1 MKTITLQLSADS
13 CAKAIE
19 ELEKIKREIDPKL
32 EEVCRRLAELGKET
46 AQRIF
51 DEAAANTAEGNG
63 GVSVTC
69 VPFESGYKIV
79 ASGKDVYFIEFGTG
93 NSAGMFYGEGLPA
106 TSVPVYPGSYS
117 ERHKGMYAERGYWF
131 YHGQIMSSTDTYM
144 PMYYA
149 GKTIRENMDKVIR
162 EVFGK

>member
-13 CAKAIE
+13 CDKAIK
-19 ELEKIKREIDPKL
+19 ELEKIKSEADPKL
-32 EEVCRRLAELGKET
+32 QEVCRRLAELGKEV

-63 GVSVTC
+63 GVAVVA

-106 TSVPVYPGSYS
+106 TSVPIYPGSYS
-117 ERHKGMYAERGYWF
+117 EKHNGMYAERGYWF

-149 GKTIRENMDKVIR
+149 GKTVRENMDKVIR